1 MTRRGQAGTRAEQRQ
16 SPLPWMLAAALVAL
30 ALGIASGLAHAAG
43 SDSSGSDSSGSS
55 YGSASMSKD
64 MRKAS
69 YYINKQDYKAA
80 LTHLEAEIATNPD
93 SADAWNLTGFAARN
107 LGDYARS
114 EVAYDRALAINPA
127 HKGALEYKGELYLKL
142 GNLAGAEALLA
153 RLSKVCSFNCEE
165 KKELAEAI
173 EAYKKAN

>member
-80 LTHLEAEIATNPD
+80 LTHLEAEIAINPD

-114 EVAYDRALAINPA
+114 EVAYDRALAINPT

>member
-114 EVAYDRALAINPA
+114 EVAYDRALAINPT

-153 RLSKVCSFNCEE
+153 RLSKVCSFNCVE

>member
-114 EVAYDRALAINPA
+114 EVAYDRALAINPT